1 MPHSVQRAEPKPP
14 CLPAPATVPRNEA
27 NTQDG
32 RRAVPPLTL
41 IKGAVPSRASRSC
54 CGSCSSRMWILFGGF
69 VMGKK
74 GTSVYLHE
82 DAFLEVVSVC
92 VCVCVCAHRLW
103 GWGMLRER
111 GNGVW

>member
-1 MPHSVQRAEPKPP
+1 
-14 CLPAPATVPRNEA
+14 
-27 NTQDG
+27 
-32 RRAVPPLTL
+32 
-41 IKGAVPSRASRSC
+41 
-54 CGSCSSRMWILFGGF
+54 
-69 VMGKK
+69 MGKK